1 MTLARFLV
9 LGIFPFLTICFLNY
23 KIYLIV
29 NQRRRSGRR
38 QKEDNLSFIL
48 MAIVAS
54 FLLCNSPRIFLNMH
68 EITVTQEIYECRWG
82 ELSDLK
88 ASQLTNKNLSG
99 AQTWAGSPCGS
110 SLLGFSP
117 NSSLYWT
124 HQQTLLSTVFA
135 APTSG
140 FNINSISKIT
150 NAHTPVESHI
160 FSAKCQ
166 INVLLGRFSPFYT
179 KIRK

>member
-1 MTLARFLV
+1 MVSNELGMEATLDLLTLTSDFVTLTRFLV

-38 QKEDNLSFIL
+38 QKEDNLSLVL

-82 ELSDLK
+82 ELSDFK
-88 ASQLTNKNLSG
+88 TSQLTNKTFQVHKPG
-99 AQTWAGSPCGS
+99 RVPRVGHHCW
-110 SLLGFSP
+110 
-117 NSSLYWT
+117 
-124 HQQTLLSTVFA
+124 
-135 APTSG
+135 
-140 FNINSISKIT
+140 IS
-150 NAHTPVESHI
+150 
-160 FSAKCQ
+160 FSAPPCIEL
-166 INVLLGRFSPFYT
+166 INKPCYLLFLQHKLQVL
-179 KIRK
+179 I

>member
-1 MTLARFLV
+1 MTLIRFLV

-68 EITVTQEIYECRWG
+68 EITVIQEIYECRWDK
-82 ELSDLK
+82 LSDFK
-88 ASQLTNKNLSG
+88 ISQFHKKNFQVHEPWRISRLGYHCWISLPAPPCIEFINK
-99 AQTWAGSPCGS
+99 PCY
-110 SLLGFSP
+110 LLF
-117 NSSLYWT
+117 LQ
-124 HQQTLLSTVFA
+124 HKLQV
-135 APTSG
+135 
-140 FNINSISKIT
+140 
-150 NAHTPVESHI
+150 
-160 FSAKCQ
+160 
-166 INVLLGRFSPFYT
+166 
-179 KIRK
+179 